1 MSRLQDLID
10 ELCPDGVEYKTL
22 GEVAPFVRERAN
34 TGEAQ
39 FDAYVGVDA
48 LLQDKMGRD
57 LTKTDIPDGRHIYFK
72 PGDTLLGNIRP
83 YLKKVWFA
91 DCPGGTNGDVL
102 VFRAKEG
109 VDQKYLYYV
118 ISSDDFFIYDNGKA
132 KGSKMPRGDKE
143 AIRKY
148 RLPVPPIE
156 VQREIVSILDSFQEL
171 DDVLTTEIEARE
183 KQFET
188 SMALLMNRTFA
199 SYSTDKLGSLMT
211 VVRGASPRPI
221 KKYMATAEEGV
232 HWIKIGDVGVGGKF
246 ITDTAEYVTQEGAD
260 KSRLLKRG
268 SFVLSNSMSFGRPY
282 ILDIDGCIHDGWLA
296 LSEYEE
302 TFNRDFLYYLLRS
315 DQVQMVWRMV
325 ASNSTVRNLNSDIVR
340 DTDVPIPAMS
350 DQEHVATVLNEIF
363 ALIDCLREERDARRK
378 QFEYYRDR
386 LLAFPEKVA

>member
-1 MSRLQDLID
+1 MSRLSELVA

-22 GEVAPFVRERAN
+22 GEVCTFNRGQTITKKNSIEGPIPVVSGGTEPAYYVSENNR
-34 TGEAQ
+34 TGETVTVAGSGAGAG
-39 FDAYVGVDA
+39 FVSYWNEPIWCGDSFSVDVKEGISITPRF
-48 LLQDKMGRD
+48 L
-57 LTKTDIPDGRHIYFK
+57 YE
-72 PGDTLLGNIRP
+72 
-83 YLKKVWFA
+83 YLKANENYIRNKKQGA
-91 DCPGGTNGDVL
+91 
-102 VFRAKEG
+102 G
-109 VDQKYLYYV
+109 VPHV
-118 ISSDDFFIYDNGKA
+118 HGKQL
-132 KGSKMPRGDKE
+132 KNMR
-143 AIRKY
+143 I
-148 RLPVPPIE
+148 PVPPLE
-156 VQREIVSILDSFQEL
+156 VQREIVRILNSFQEL

-188 SMALLMNRTFA
+188 SMALLMNRMFA

-378 QFEYYRDR
+378 QFEYYRDC